1 MKTLDQIVNYIKNV
15 KERKK
20 LKVSQ
25 GFYNDFKDII
35 DGVILKNNKT
45 GTWEQQEGGG
55 WVLFVKNP
63 AFNNSDRVKR
73 WQQKNKS
80 HLKAYKAAYWQ
91 AYKKKKKQEQGAEYE
106 CDYEGLTRN
115 PLYILDN
122 PDDENVVACR
132 LDFKK

>member
-25 GFYNDFKDII
+25 SFYNDFKDVI
-35 DGVILKNNKT
+35 DGVILKNQKT
-45 GTWEQQEGGG
+45 GTWEQQEEDGS

-63 AFNNSDRVKR
+63 AYSETDRVKK

-91 AYKKKKKQEQGAEYE
+91 AYKKKKKQEQTQGAEAVQE
-106 CDYEGLTRN
+106 VTN
-115 PLYILDN
+115 
-122 PDDENVVACR
+122 
-132 LDFKK
+132 

>member
-25 GFYNDFKDII
+25 AFYNDFKEVI
-35 DGVILKNNKT
+35 DGVILKNQKT
-45 GTWEQQEGGG
+45 GTWEQQEEDGS

-63 AFNNSDRVKR
+63 AFKNSDRVKK

-80 HLKAYKAAYWQ
+80 YVKAYKASYWQ
-91 AYKKKKKQEQGAEYE
+91 DYKKKKKQEQKQGEE
-106 CDYEGLTRN
+106 VQQVTN
-115 PLYILDN
+115 
-122 PDDENVVACR
+122 
-132 LDFKK
+132 